1 MLARKFTATRD
12 RNRQRDRRHEQN
24 FPASKKLKIK
34 PVMSGAIVLYET
46 GPSDLAGCCYFFLP
60 DPNVGCQP
68 AAVPF
73 WLGAAAMILT
83 LSFFGFLDSRLLLA
97 MPSSSD

>member
-1 MLARKFTATRD
+1 MLARTRWLQEIAIGSATASRAEFPGKEKAEDKTGHER
-12 RNRQRDRRHEQN
+12 RN
-24 FPASKKLKIK
+24 
-34 PVMSGAIVLYET
+34 VLYET
-46 GPSDLAGCCYFFLP
+46 GPPHLAGCCYFFLP

-97 MPSSSD
+97 MPSSLD